1 MRFIWI
7 GFVIIFLCLAFYH
20 FNKTRQKIGPFKNKG
35 TLGSTNGLTVGL
47 KEFVIDFNEYI
58 TEVNKNN
65 KISNVIAGVGYL
77 VASLTALVS
86 FYIT

>member
-1 MRFIWI
+1 MKFIWF
-7 GFVIIFLCLAFYH
+7 GFAIIFLGLAFYH
-20 FNKTRQKIGPFKNKG
+20 FNKVGQKIGPFKNKG

-65 KISNVIAGVGYL
+65 EVSNIIAGVGYL
-77 VASLTALVS
+77 IASLTALAS
-86 FYIT
+86 FFFT